1 MQETEFYE
9 KNKFP
14 SSFSFAVSYIHAQDT
29 LNMIHYNLLHYNNFT
44 SYCTTY
50 NNPLD
55 EKNESLRVILNFNR
69 PDIFTV
75 NELQC
80 SATSADILLE
90 EVLNNQDIASYARA
104 AMSCNGYLSNMIY
117 YNTQKLG
124 LAGQDAV
131 QTNVRVIDIYKLY
144 HKPSGTDLII
154 DTVFLH
160 VIVAHLKSGNS
171 GPDAAERADEVQK
184 LLDHMEVN
192 YQSGNFLFAGD
203 YNVYSSSEEA
213 FKKLIDPGSAF
224 RFYDPADMI
233 GNWHNNAFFAPVH
246 TQSTHTSGGCPSGGG
261 MDDRFDF
268 ILATADILQG
278 TKDVKYLAGSYHA
291 IGQDG
296 EHFNK
301 SLLDPPT
308 IPGIPLEVVEALYTA
323 SDHLPVNLQLIVE
336 EETGWEEQAVTR
348 YNYILINPVREQAE
362 LLISVDISQQAEFAV
377 FDLTGRKLLNK
388 KLSLEK
394 GSNRSRISLGTL
406 PQGAYI
412 FHCRLEDGSGFSG
425 KMIR

>member
-1 MQETEFYE
+1 M
-9 KNKFP
+9 KNPGFLLLFLLAT
-14 SSFSFAVSYIHAQDT
+14 SLIHAQDT
-29 LNMIHYNLLHYNNFT
+29 LNIIHYNLLHYNNYT
-44 SYCTTY
+44 SYCTSY

-55 EKNESLRVILNFNR
+55 EKNESLRIILDYNR

-80 SATSADILLE
+80 SALSADILLD
-90 EVLNNQDIASYARA
+90 EVMNTAGIEYYERA
-104 AMSCNGYLSNMIY
+104 DMSCNGYLSNMIY
-117 YNTQKLG
+117 YNSQKLG
-124 LAGQDAV
+124 LAAQDAV

-144 HKPSGTDLII
+144 HKPQDTDLII

-160 VIVAHLKSGNS
+160 VIVAHLKAGNS
-171 GPDAAERADEVQK
+171 DPDAAERADEVQK
-184 LLDHMEVN
+184 LLDHLQAN
-192 YQSGNFLFAGD
+192 YLNANFLFAGD

-213 FKKLIDPGSAF
+213 FKILIDPGSDF
-224 RFYDPADMI
+224 RFYDPVDMI

-268 ILATADILQG
+268 ILATADILEG
-278 TKDVKYLAGSYHA
+278 NKAVKYLAGSYHA

-301 SLLDPPT
+301 SLMDPPT
-308 IPGIPLEVVEALYTA
+308 NPDLPVDVVQALYTA
-323 SDHLPVNLQLIVE
+323 SDHLPVNLQLLVE
-336 EETGWEEQAVTR
+336 DETGWQDHTGVKHR
-348 YNYILINPVREQAE
+348 YKLINPAREQAE
-362 LLISVDISQQAEFAV
+362 LLISVDVSQQADIV
-377 FDLTGRKLLNK
+377 IFDMTGRKLLVK

-394 GSNRSRISLGTL
+394 GSNRIRIPLGTL
-406 PQGAYI
+406 PKGAYI
-412 FHCRLEDGSGFSG
+412 FHCRLDDGSGFSD